1 MAAMPNPDRNK
12 GPAVRARLVLAAS
25 GLTLCL
31 VLSACL
37 SRSDSMAP
45 LIAITD
51 PRSGT
56 TRSTDALRISGFA
69 MDDSGVA
76 SIRVDGADLLADPLY
91 ASERGKGLVNFAFT
105 KPNVADGQL
114 TLVLEVTDV
123 IGRTTT
129 ERYVLTLDATPP
141 SVELTSVADAGGG
154 RLRVEGVARD
164 NIALS
169 SVRINDVPLAFSPG
183 SEFSFSVVVNAVAD
197 GSIVVEDSAG
207 NRISQALQ

>member
-1 MAAMPNPDRNK
+1 MSLLDRFTAQPK
-12 GPAVRARLVLAAS
+12 TGRLSVPAVAVI
-25 GLTLCL
+25 LCL
-31 VLSACL
+31 GLSACL
-37 SRSDSMAP
+37 SRTDSMAP

-56 TRSTDALRISGFA
+56 TRSTDDLRISGYA

-123 IGRTTT
+123 NGRTTT

-141 SVELTSVADAGGG
+141 TIELTAVESTGSG

-164 NIALS
+164 NIGLS

-183 SEFSFSVVVNAVAD
+183 AEFSFSVVVNAIENGA
-197 GSIVVEDSAG
+197 IVVEDSAG
-207 NRISQALQ
+207 NRVSQALQ